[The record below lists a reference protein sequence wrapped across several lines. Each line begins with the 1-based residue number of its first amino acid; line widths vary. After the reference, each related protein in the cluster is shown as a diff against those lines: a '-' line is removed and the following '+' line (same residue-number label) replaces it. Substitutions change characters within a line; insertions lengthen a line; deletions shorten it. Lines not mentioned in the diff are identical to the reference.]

1 MSVVQKTLLILML
14 QVCCAD
20 GSSIISKYPFR
31 PHDHQK
37 ATPDP
42 AKSKDADDR
51 DSTRFTLKGISN
63 LGSEFYFSIHDSLT
77 KKSKWIQAGVPY
89 NGFSILMYDPS
100 QKRIHFNWEGKSY
113 SLKID
118 KPENDPIA
126 LVYNHPGKSLNA
138 SGPHPS
144 SGDFNHQGRRP
155 DLNSAGT
162 LKGSYNPADGNY
174 NAQHSTSGD
183 FNQQGRRPGL
193 NSAGTLKGSYN
204 PAYRDYNAQIVER
217 SIPFEQKSPQA
228 NHPFFTQEGELTV
241 LFASTN
247 IPASTLEQEVEI
259 ETPPQRYKVKRNNKV
274 HNPNGKKPQHMS
286 FAQWQAI
293 KNK

>member
-1 MSVVQKTLLILML
+1 MRCTFMSVVQKTLLILML
-14 QVCCAD
+14 YVCYAD
-20 GSSIISKYPFR
+20 ASSIILKYPFR
-31 PHDHQK
+31 PHDHQE

-42 AKSKDADDR
+42 SKSQQADDR

-118 KPENDPIA
+118 QPEDDPIE
-126 LVYNHPGKSLNA
+126 LVYNHSGKSLNA
-138 SGPHPS
+138 SEPHPS
-144 SGDFNHQGRRP
+144 SGDFNQQGRRP

-162 LKGSYNPADGNY
+162 LKGSYNPAYG
-174 NAQHSTSGD
+174 
-183 FNQQGRRPGL
+183 
-193 NSAGTLKGSYN
+193 
-204 PAYRDYNAQIVER
+204 DYNAQIVER
-217 SIPFEQKSPQA
+217 SIRFEQKSPQA
-228 NHPFFTQEGELTV
+228 NHPSSAQEGGETV

-247 IPASTLEQEVEI
+247 IPASTLKQEFAI
-259 ETPPQRYKVKRNNKV
+259 ESPPQRYKVKRNNTV

-286 FAQWQAI
+286 FAHWQAI

>member
-118 KPENDPIA
+118 KPENDPVA
-126 LVYNHPGKSLNA
+126 LVYNHSGKSLNA
-138 SGPHPS
+138 PEPHPS
-144 SGDFNHQGRRP
+144 SGNFNQKGRSP

-162 LKGSYNPADGNY
+162 LKE
-174 NAQHSTSGD
+174 
-183 FNQQGRRPGL
+183 
-193 NSAGTLKGSYN
+193 SYN
-204 PAYRDYNAQIVER
+204 PAYRDYNAQIVEH
-217 SIPFEQKSPQA
+217 SIRFEQKSPQA
-228 NHPFFTQEGELTV
+228 NHPFFTQEGDLTV